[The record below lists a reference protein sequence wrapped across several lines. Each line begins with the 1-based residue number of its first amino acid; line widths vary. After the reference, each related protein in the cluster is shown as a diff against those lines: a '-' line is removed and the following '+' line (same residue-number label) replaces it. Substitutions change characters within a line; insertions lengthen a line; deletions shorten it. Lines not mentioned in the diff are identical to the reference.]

1 MKRFFT
7 ISVLT
12 IIFLFTSCEKTKTY
26 GVDVNVNDEINYFI
40 WKGLNTFY
48 LWQQDVPDLADKR
61 FANFADLYL
70 YFRGYS
76 SPEDVFENLRYEPG
90 TIDRFSWIVNDYVAL
105 ENSFQGINLSNGM
118 EFGLVKYKNESD
130 NVFGYVRYVVA
141 NSDAESKGVSR
152 GNIFNSID
160 GTQLTLTN
168 YQSLLFNDNN
178 SYTVGFAAYN
188 NGSPNSNS
196 NALLLTKE
204 EIQENPVAITKVFT
218 EGTKKIGYLLYNQF
232 AKNYDS
238 QLNAAFS
245 NFKSEGIN
253 ELIIDLRYNG
263 GGSVSTATYLGSM
276 VTGQFNGALYSQ
288 EIWNDK
294 VKSALPEE
302 RFLNYFTDEI
312 RNTDSQ
318 GNLILQETINSL
330 GLDNVYFITTY
341 SSASASELVI
351 NSLSSHIDVQL
362 VGKTTRGKQV
372 GSITLYDSDNLQKS
386 GSNLNS
392 KHKYAMQ
399 PLVLEISN
407 KDNKNYPDGIIPGN
421 TLPGIELGE
430 DYNNLGVLGER
441 SDPLLDRTLVYIT
454 TGSKGNQKTIVS
466 HDFNEV
472 YNSKLATPAKDYMFI
487 EFKK

>member
-1 MKRFFT
+1 
-7 ISVLT
+7 
-12 IIFLFTSCEKTKTY
+12 
-26 GVDVNVNDEINYFI
+26 
-40 WKGLNTFY
+40 
-48 LWQQDVPDLADKR
+48 
-61 FANFADLYL
+61 
-70 YFRGYS
+70 
-76 SPEDVFENLRYEPG
+76 
-90 TIDRFSWIVNDYVAL
+90 
-105 ENSFQGINLSNGM
+105 
-118 EFGLVKYKNESD
+118 VKYKNESD

-330 GLDNVYFITTY
+330 GLDNVYFITTN